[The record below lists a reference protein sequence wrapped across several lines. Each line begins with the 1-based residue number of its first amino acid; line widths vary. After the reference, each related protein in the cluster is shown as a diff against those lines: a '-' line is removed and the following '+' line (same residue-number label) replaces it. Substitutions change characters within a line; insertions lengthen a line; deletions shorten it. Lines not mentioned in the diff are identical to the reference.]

1 MRLFEDTERRHS
13 NMLLDMYFIF
23 LFLQLCINQ
32 TFALRNYTNSQRWH
46 EGYRKH
52 IFQKYIFASISRQID
67 NKSRVL
73 KEEKGVWSSQSGE
86 KGLEFSRRRKG
97 QTFFIYILSVQSV
110 QFSRSVVSDSLGLVL
125 VNYTTQFNSVLGI
138 IQQQCI
144 LLEDSFSFLKTFWVI
159 LLF

>member
-1 MRLFEDTERRHS
+1 MYNFPLFKNGVFVKDNMISVSSTQEIQCSLDLMTLFSISKCAIEDTERRHS

-73 KEEKGVWSSQSGE
+73 KEEKGVRSSQSGE
-86 KGLEFSRRRKG
+86 RGLEFLRRRKG

-110 QFSRSVVSDSLGLVL
+110 QFSRSVVSDSL
-125 VNYTTQFNSVLGI
+125 
-138 IQQQCI
+138 
-144 LLEDSFSFLKTFWVI
+144 
-159 LLF
+159 